1 MFKTALVPFWNIFC
15 FLRLLFQA
23 ICGLVM
29 ELLMIK
35 NISRTFNIF
44 TRKNKRCYVSFH
56 IPYIWSSLSK
66 GHQRAWTKWFVTLM
80 LPLESEA
87 RSYSI
92 AKENTTFFVV
102 KMFRL
107 LVIPFIIKLYRRV
120 NIFTKYCILV
130 CQIFLP
136 SKLSGYTS
144 VMKW

>member
-29 ELLMIK
+29 ELLML
-35 NISRTFNIF
+35 NISRIFNIF

-56 IPYIWSSLSK
+56 IPHIWLSLSK
-66 GHQRAWTKWFVTLM
+66 GHQRVWIKWFVTL
-80 LPLESEA
+80 ESEA
-87 RSYSI
+87 RTYSI
-92 AKENTTFFVV
+92 AKENATFFVV

-120 NIFTKYCILV
+120 SIFTKYCILV
-130 CQIFLP
+130 CQNFLP
-136 SKLSGYTS
+136 SKISCYTP